1 MVLCWQSIFYTFGII
16 ILIYTGSNQI
26 SEAVLL
32 KPVKLK
38 LECQVPANFV
48 FKQSLETTALKPHIV
63 SIISPKPHFHISS
76 KLPFCYKNK
85 AWAITRPTKIC
96 TVTTLT
102 NFFFFS
108 ILIGA
113 IYFTIQWWFLPY
125 IDMHQLQVYMCPPS
139 WTPSHLPPHPIP
151 QGHPS
156 VPALSAPFHASN
168 LDWWSNF
175 TPKAT
180 RKRRNEEPQG

>member
-1 MVLCWQSIFYTFGII
+1 MQNIQYMKQVKVVLCWQSIFYTFGII
-16 ILIYTGSNQI
+16 ILIYVGSNQI

-102 NFFFFS
+102 NFFFFYFNWS
-108 ILIGA
+108 YLLYNIVVIFA
-113 IYFTIQWWFLPY
+113 IHWYASATGVHVPHPEPPSHLSPCPIP
-125 IDMHQLQVYMCPPS
+125 QVIPVHWS
-139 WTPSHLPPHPIP
+139 WTPCLMHWTWTGDL
-151 QGHPS
+151 
-156 VPALSAPFHASN
+156 FHI
-168 LDWWSNF
+168 
-175 TPKAT
+175 
-180 RKRRNEEPQG
+180 R